1 MPYGAPGPTMA
12 VGSSAV
18 GSRLAGQPSRP
29 RLTARPS
36 TLAVCVGGRARNQ
49 ADPTCCGKPAGREH
63 YRAAPR
69 VSSIFGCHRR
79 VPRGATPLLAVATA
93 STLLRSGPATAGFF
107 PPAARAA
114 HEARELAYE
123 LQRAGAG
130 AGLRAVV
137 FRASRRRPPGHVST
151 SRAKPWKVGVSRST
165 SSRRSWRSIR
175 AAPHPRGSRRGGPVP
190 PAGDRRSKPSGRRR

>member
-1 MPYGAPGPTMA
+1 REITEHAHHEGQLLHLDGIPDLHVVADVDAGRPYALQLPVDALRHDDAPGPTMA

-79 VPRGATPLLAVATA
+79 VPRGATPLLAV
-93 STLLRSGPATAGFF
+93 
-107 PPAARAA
+107 
-114 HEARELAYE
+114 
-123 LQRAGAG
+123 
-130 AGLRAVV
+130 
-137 FRASRRRPPGHVST
+137 
-151 SRAKPWKVGVSRST
+151 
-165 SSRRSWRSIR
+165 
-175 AAPHPRGSRRGGPVP
+175 
-190 PAGDRRSKPSGRRR
+190 